1 MYGYNNFYQP
11 MGYRQSAAPMPP
23 QMPQPQEETLYVP
36 NQQAAEAYLMAPNS
50 YVRLW
55 DSNLPVFYE
64 KRTDMQ
70 GRPLPI
76 KRFEYREVAEV
87 QQQPEYVTRKEFEDF
102 MAKFT
107 GGEQHE

>member
-1 MYGYNNFYQP
+1 MYNNFYQP
-11 MGYRQSAAPMPP
+11 MGYRQQMAPMPQP
-23 QMPQPQEETLYVP
+23 PQEETLYVP
-36 NQQAAEAYLMAPNS
+36 NMQAAEAYLMAPGGF
-50 YVRLW
+50 VRLW

-76 KRFEYREVAEV
+76 KRFEYREVTET
-87 QQQPEYVTRKEFEDF
+87 QQPEYVTRKEFEEF